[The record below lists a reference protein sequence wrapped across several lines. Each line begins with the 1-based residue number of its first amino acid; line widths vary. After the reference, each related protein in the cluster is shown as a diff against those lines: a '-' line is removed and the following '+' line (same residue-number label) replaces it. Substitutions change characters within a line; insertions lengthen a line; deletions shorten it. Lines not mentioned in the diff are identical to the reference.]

1 MSSEEFE
8 NFASIKHSS
17 FPGRIKCFKGI
28 LDPTNETFKDS
39 NINDFPDAESPVKIF
54 KPFSRLISIICIK
67 AIFLKVN

>member
-28 LDPTNETFKDS
+28 LDPPNKTFKES
-39 NINDFPDAESPVKIF
+39 KINDFPDPESPVKIF
-54 KPFSRLISIICIK
+54 KPFFEIN
-67 AIFLKVN
+67 FYNFY